1 MLESY
6 VFKLTVNFGD
16 NKFVKNYTLT
26 GEYKL
31 YSLLMV
37 KAKLDTDYELRESKS
52 RKLNGL
58 RLT

>member
-1 MLESY
+1 M
-6 VFKLTVNFGD
+6 FKLTVNFGD

-37 KAKLDTDYELRESKS
+37 KARLNTDYELRESKS